1 MKYLISERQL
11 LEVIKFPK
19 ENATQDKNT
28 VMIEKLV
35 RSQLG
40 SSVCD
45 ILAYLPNQLNID
57 GLNDFYIVLISYN
70 GYYNGKEKDIEDMI
84 SQFIPVPILVV
95 MMDNDGGCKD

>member
-35 RSQLG
+35 RNQLG

-45 ILAYLPNQLNID
+45 ILVYLSNHDEN

-70 GYYNGKEKDIEDMI
+70 GYYNGKENDIEDMI
-84 SQFIPVPILVV
+84 RNFIPVPILVV

>member
-19 ENATQDKNT
+19 GNAPQDKNT

-35 RSQLG
+35 RNQLG

-45 ILAYLPNQLNID
+45 ILVYKQEILD
-57 GLNDFYIVLISYN
+57 HYIILISYN
-70 GYYNGKEKDIEDMI
+70 GYYNGKEKDVEDMI

>member
-35 RSQLG
+35 RNQLG
-40 SSVCD
+40 SSICD
-45 ILAYLPNQLNID
+45 ILVYLSNHDEN

-70 GYYNGKEKDIEDMI
+70 GYYNGKENDIEDMI
-84 SQFIPVPILVV
+84 RNFIPVPILVV

>member
-19 ENATQDKNT
+19 GNAPQDKNT

-35 RSQLG
+35 RNQLG

-45 ILAYLPNQLNID
+45 ILVYKQEFQ
-57 GLNDFYIVLISYN
+57 DFYIVLISYN
-70 GYYNGKEKDIEDMI
+70 GYYNGKEKDVEEMIEN
-84 SQFIPVPILVV
+84 FVPFPILVV

>member
-35 RSQLG
+35 RNQLG

-45 ILAYLPNQLNID
+45 ILVYLSNHDEN

-70 GYYNGKEKDIEDMI
+70 GYYNGKEKDVEDMI
-84 SQFIPVPILVV
+84 RNFIPVPILVV

>member
-35 RSQLG
+35 RNQLG

-45 ILAYLPNQLNID
+45 ILVYLSNHDEN

-70 GYYNGKEKDIEDMI
+70 GYYNGKENDIEDMI
-84 SQFIPVPILVV
+84 RNFIPVPILVV
-95 MMDNDGGCKD
+95 MMDNDGGCED

>member
-19 ENATQDKNT
+19 GNAPQDKNT

-35 RSQLG
+35 RNQLG

-45 ILAYLPNQLNID
+45 ILVYLSNQ
-57 GLNDFYIVLISYN
+57 DFYIVLISYN
-70 GYYNGKEKDIEDMI
+70 GYYNGKEKDVEEMIEN
-84 SQFIPVPILVV
+84 FVPFSILVA
-95 MMDNDGGCKD
+95 MMDNDGGCED

>member
-19 ENATQDKNT
+19 GNAPQDKNT

-35 RSQLG
+35 RNQLG

-45 ILAYLPNQLNID
+45 ILVYLSNHDEN

-70 GYYNGKEKDIEDMI
+70 GYYNGKEKDVEDTI
-84 SQFIPVPILVV
+84 SQFIPIPILVV

>member
-45 ILAYLPNQLNID
+45 ILVYLSNHDEN

-84 SQFIPVPILVV
+84 RNFIPVPILVV

>member
-19 ENATQDKNT
+19 KNALQDKNT

-35 RSQLG
+35 RNQLG

-45 ILAYLPNQLNID
+45 ILVYKQEFQ
-57 GLNDFYIVLISYN
+57 DFYIVLISYN
-70 GYYNGKEKDIEDMI
+70 GYYNGKEKDVEDTI
-84 SQFIPVPILVV
+84 SQFIPIPILVV

>member
-19 ENATQDKNT
+19 GKAPQDKNT

-35 RSQLG
+35 RNQLG

-45 ILAYLPNQLNID
+45 ILVYKQEVT
-57 GLNDFYIVLISYN
+57 DFYIVLISYN
-70 GYYNGKEKDIEDMI
+70 GYYNGKEKDVEDTI

>member
-1 MKYLISERQL
+1 MKYIISERQL

-35 RSQLG
+35 RNQLG

-45 ILAYLPNQLNID
+45 ILVYLSNHDEN

-70 GYYNGKEKDIEDMI
+70 GYYNGKENDIEDMI
-84 SQFIPVPILVV
+84 RNFIPVPILVV
-95 MMDNDGGCKD
+95 MMDNDGGCED